1 MSDSNQGEDDLE
13 KIAAQEQKQF
23 SFETLVAATQDFHPN
38 CKLGQGGF
46 GPVFKVGGMGFCNS
60 ISINLCFCPFLFGFG
75 LLVF

>member
-1 MSDSNQGEDDLE
+1 MSDSKEGEDDLE

-23 SFETLVAATQDFHPN
+23 SFETLVAATQDFHPK

-60 ISINLCFCPFLFGFG
+60 ISYQS
-75 LLVF
+75 LLLPITVWVWSV